1 MKTIRIFLSRL
12 RALFTQSK
20 ANSELDEELETH
32 LALLTERFVEQ
43 GMPPDE
49 AAAAARRQFGNST
62 LLQQRHR
69 EARSFTVLPVMW
81 RDVSF
86 AARLLRK
93 SPGFTTVAL
102 LTLALGVGANTT
114 VFSMING
121 LLLRPLNVP
130 ESGRLA
136 VLGMYNGGPRI
147 NYAFPESL
155 FRGVE
160 HRHEAFAKV
169 FAYFQAP
176 LQVKGNGG
184 VESFRGQMV
193 SGEFFPALETAP
205 LLGRTL
211 TPDDDRKGGNPA
223 GFAVVISQHFWE
235 TWFSRVPDVIGR
247 KLQIDNTVFT
257 VVGVMPKGF
266 IGADPLE
273 QPELFV
279 PLATEP
285 ILDGEHNMTADGYH
299 AWWLVVMGRLQPGV
313 TVEQANANVSAIS
326 EAVLHETVP
335 DTAWI
340 ARQTNQHF
348 HFMAESGSTGFDYLR
363 MTFRRPLAMVLAMC
377 GGILLLACLNLASLL
392 MARGAARQRELAT
405 RLAMGASRRR
415 LVGQLMVE
423 SLLIA
428 VLGTVAGL
436 AIAPLV
442 SHSLTALL
450 TSGHNELHID
460 TSPDLRVFGFAALVA
475 LVATLLVGLVPALQ
489 ATSGSLH
496 DRIKAGLHTTQA
508 HERRNFLPR
517 VLLSVEVALAM
528 VLVVGAGLLA
538 SSLVRLYMSG
548 TGFNPRGV
556 ENIAFSME
564 KQPLRGDALMRLYHE
579 LGDGLRRQPAVKSVS
594 FAAIVPLTSSAWDE
608 DFSATSGKN
617 VDIYLNSV
625 GPNYFET
632 MGIPFFAGRDFSW
645 SDTAAEGPKVILN
658 QTAVKVLFPG
668 GAAIG
673 QVVTKHSG
681 KDTIS
686 YTVVG
691 VAGDAKYRD
700 MRTAAPPTAYVPMTQ
715 DNRQQWPS
723 YYAVVRT
730 DGPAAPLAGAA
741 RTLAQRLAPTTPA
754 PLMTSMT
761 SAVDDSL
768 SVERIMA
775 LLSVF
780 FAVCALVV
788 TAVGLYGTL
797 AYATARR
804 TSEIGIRMALGAQ
817 RAQVMRM
824 VLFQNAG
831 VAATGTAAGLL
842 AALLTS
848 RALASFL
855 YGASPRDPLVYAISI
870 GAMVGIA
877 CAASLLPALRASRT
891 EPIAAI
897 RCE

>member
-1 MKTIRIFLSRL
+1 
-12 RALFTQSK
+12 
-20 ANSELDEELETH
+20 
-32 LALLTERFVEQ
+32 
-43 GMPPDE
+43 
-49 AAAAARRQFGNST
+49 
-62 LLQQRHR
+62 
-69 EARSFTVLPVMW
+69 
-81 RDVSF
+81 
-86 AARLLRK
+86 
-93 SPGFTTVAL
+93 
-102 LTLALGVGANTT
+102 
-114 VFSMING
+114 
-121 LLLRPLNVP
+121 
-130 ESGRLA
+130 
-136 VLGMYNGGPRI
+136 I
-147 NYAFPESL
+147 NYTFPESL
-155 FRGVE
+155 FRGLE
-160 HRHEAFAKV
+160 HRHEVFAKV
-169 FAYFQAP
+169 FAYFQVP

-211 TPDDDRKGGNPA
+211 TPEDDHKGGNPA

-235 TWFSRVPDVIGR
+235 TWFSSAPDVIGR

-273 QPELFV
+273 RPELFV

-285 ILDGEHNMTADGYH
+285 ILDGEHNHTAGGFH
-299 AWWLVVMGRLQPGV
+299 SWWLVVMGRLQPGA

-326 EAVLHETVP
+326 EAVLHETAP
-335 DTAWI
+335 DTAWV
-340 ARQTNQHF
+340 ARQSNQHF

-363 MTFRRPLAMVLAMC
+363 MTFRRPLAVVLAMC

-415 LVGQLMVE
+415 LVMQLMVE

-442 SHSLTALL
+442 SHSLSAML
-450 TSGHNELHID
+450 TSGHSELYID
-460 TSPDLRVFGFAALVA
+460 TSLDLRVFGFAALVA
-475 LVATLLVGLVPALQ
+475 VVATLLIGLVPALQ

-508 HERRNFLPR
+508 HERRKFLPR
-517 VLLSVEVALAM
+517 ALLSVEIALAM

-538 SSLVRLYMSG
+538 SSLMRLYTSG
-548 TGFNPRGV
+548 AGFNPSGV

-579 LGDGLRRQPAVKSVS
+579 LGDGLSRQPGVKSVS
-594 FAAIVPLTSSAWDE
+594 FAVIVPLTHSIWDE
-608 DFSATSGKN
+608 DFSVSAGKTTE
-617 VDIYLNSV
+617 IYMNRV
-625 GPNYFET
+625 GPNYFQA
-632 MGIPFFAGRDFSW
+632 MGISFFEGRDFSW
-645 SDTAAEGPKVILN
+645 NDSVTESCKVILN
-658 QTAVKVLFPG
+658 QAAVKALFPG
-668 GAAIG
+668 GNAIG
-673 QVVTKHSG
+673 QVVHERSG
-681 KDTIS
+681 NTTVP
-686 YTVVG
+686 YEVVG

-700 MRTAAPPTAYVPMTQ
+700 MRTVAPPTAYLAITQ
-715 DNRQQWPS
+715 DSKQQWLS
-723 YYAVVRT
+723 YTAVVRT
-730 DGPAAPLAGAA
+730 DGPAAPLAGTA

-754 PLMTSMT
+754 PVMTSMA
-761 SAVDDSL
+761 SVVDDSL

-775 LLSVF
+775 MLSVF

-804 TSEIGIRMALGAQ
+804 TSEIGIRMALGAR

-855 YGASPRDPLVYAISI
+855 YGASPRDPLVYAVSI
-870 GAMVGIA
+870 GAMVAVA